1 MGRVVY
7 DSANK
12 VTYDVLR
19 AFNWPEYDGYHYE
32 YRSDPWAGDI
42 DGDGL
47 EDEDELEAG
56 TNPFKKDDP
65 FLVEAVSGFVLG
77 DIGLSNPKHANT
89 AYLGGSIASG
99 LVPVVEWVATVRD
112 VIANSWRG
120 DWGTAGIT
128 AGAGLLSALPA
139 TVVADEVPEMAAK
152 VVKFVRAYPGKVTD
166 AGKYIVKTVPDH
178 SIGLLDDIYD
188 GAVTLLKNKGLSDEG
203 AKALAGSKVPL
214 KEFNDNVD
222 SVYSFIKTADGPV
235 TDVTRHG
242 IHVEVRNIDDGAKF
256 ISDLGGAGLSKGELG
271 ERATYWVIEK
281 KGFKPLGE
289 SDGFYKNLV
298 NQEGIDLIYKDGDT
312 FVIVESK
319 FTSSGGNVGKGILT
333 WNSDKSIRQMDD
345 AWIKAA
351 IKRMEDKNL
360 ISTELADDLLDAKRT
375 GNLRKELV
383 VVQNV
388 PTNGKT
394 VVESLTESKLNIRNV
409 ELIKIGEVI
418 P

>member
-1 MGRVVY
+1 M
-7 DSANK
+7 
-12 VTYDVLR
+12 
-19 AFNWPEYDGYHYE
+19 
-32 YRSDPWAGDI
+32 
-42 DGDGL
+42 
-47 EDEDELEAG
+47 
-56 TNPFKKDDP
+56 
-65 FLVEAVSGFVLG
+65 EAVSGFVLG
-77 DIGLSNPKHANT
+77 DIGLSNPKHDNT

-99 LVPVVEWVATVRD
+99 LLPVVEWVATVRD

-152 VVKFVRAYPGKVTD
+152 VVKFVRAYPGKIAD
-166 AGKYIVKTVPDH
+166 AGRYIVKTMPDH
-178 SIGLLDDIYD
+178 SIRLLDEIYG

-214 KEFNDNVD
+214 KEFNDNID
-222 SVYSFIKTADGPV
+222 SVYCFIKTADGSV
-235 TDVTRHG
+235 TEVTRHG

-256 ISDLGGAGLSKGELG
+256 ISDLGGTGLSKGELG
-271 ERATYWVIEK
+271 ERATYWAIEK

-289 SDGFYKNLV
+289 SDGFYKDLV

-319 FTSSGGNVGKGILT
+319 FTSSSGNVGKGILSNT
-333 WNSDKSIRQMDD
+333 GSGKQMSD
-345 AWIKAA
+345 AWIDDAIRRMDDKGLISSELAIQLKAA
-351 IKRMEDKNL
+351 G
-360 ISTELADDLLDAKRT
+360 STGKI
-375 GNLRKELV
+375 RKELV

-394 VVESLTESKLNIRNV
+394 VVESLTEPELNIRNV
-409 ELIKIGEVI
+409 ELIKIGEVV

>member
-1 MGRVVY
+1 VRSGVESICVKVDSSNLVAELDEGNNNACKDFSRYLDSDKDGLTDYEEIHGMRVAFPYAYVTTDPFDPDSDDDDLTDGEEMGRVVY

-128 AGAGLLSALPA
+128 AGTGLLSALPA

-152 VVKFVRAYPGKVTD
+152 LGKFVRAYPGKVTD
-166 AGKYIVKTVPDH
+166 VAKYIVKTMPDH
-178 SIGLLDDIYD
+178 SIRLLDEILSGLKGTKGYD
-188 GAVTLLKNKGLSDEG
+188 DLVYRISKGDVGAVFEAEVAVTKNANNVEWLGKPLITPFGSTDIDVLLKDGTIIE
-203 AKALAGSKVPL
+203 AKSIDWTKVTPDSNAYNLL
-214 KEFNDNVD
+214 K
-222 SVYSFIKTADGPV
+222 
-235 TDVTRHG
+235 
-242 IHVEVRNIDDGAKF
+242 
-256 ISDLGGAGLSKGELG
+256 SDLGSKIKKFD
-271 ERATYWVIEK
+271 AYDPAAKKVIAFKGSVDPTIKTWLETEK
-281 KGFKPLGE
+281 K
-289 SDGFYKNLV
+289 
-298 NQEGIDLIYKDGDT
+298 
-312 FVIVESK
+312 VIVE
-319 FTSSGGNVGKGILT
+319 
-333 WNSDKSIRQMDD
+333 
-345 AWIKAA
+345 
-351 IKRMEDKNL
+351 
-360 ISTELADDLLDAKRT
+360 
-375 GNLRKELV
+375 
-383 VVQNV
+383 
-388 PTNGKT
+388 
-394 VVESLTESKLNIRNV
+394 
-409 ELIKIGEVI
+409 VI